1 MTSPASPTP
10 QDQPLTDPI
19 AERELAVFIGPR
31 WPTYRKKFA
40 PFLSDPGFV
49 PTWNWPAAL
58 VPFGAWFLY
67 RKMVMPFFLFWLGPG
82 LAQVLIQGKEA
93 ASATEP
99 DPLALGVMLSMA
111 ITAGGTGNYLLYR
124 RAQAARQLVAA
135 ERLPAGEADA
145 KLAQIGGV
153 NRGAVW
159 IGVVLMILSALAR
172 WMAGGAG

>member
-1 MTSPASPTP
+1 MTSPTPPTQ
-10 QDQPLTDPI
+10 QDQPLTDPV
-19 AERELAVFIGPR
+19 AERELAAFIGPQ
-31 WPTYRKKFA
+31 WPVYRKKFA

-67 RKMVMPFFLFWLGPG
+67 RKMLVPFFLFWLGPG
-82 LAQVLIQGKEA
+82 IAQYYIQGKDA
-93 ASATEP
+93 ATATEP

-135 ERLPAGEADA
+135 RRLPTAEADA
-145 KLAQIGGV
+145 ELARIGGV
-153 NRGAVW
+153 NRGAIW

-172 WMAGGAG
+172 YMAGGLG